1 MHFNLAITKLGT
13 LFKNLSNFVP
23 PAWKLQNRI
32 AIPLN
37 ELHHHRYKR
46 RDILGCVSYSFG
58 TRKSSPDTFGSSQVK
73 YSKNVW
79 LDIKIWWSKHLQCTQ
94 TWWERV
100 LGLKQWVTV
109 RHLYPSVASAV
120 AALHYSLDSL
130 ISQHVSLLFSQN
142 NSGLITNCSLDTFQD
157 FLIIEHMKP
166 CMRIY
171 WKYYHFFTKSC
182 HCQIY

>member
-130 ISQHVSLLFSQN
+130 ISENVHLFFSQKN
-142 NSGLITNCSLDTFQD
+142 QACVFILQTDRLIKFHVIKTQKKV
-157 FLIIEHMKP
+157 LIPIN
-166 CMRIY
+166 I
-171 WKYYHFFTKSC
+171 
-182 HCQIY
+182 